1 MHQILT
7 SQTEVKAR
15 SSAKRRP
22 RVVVVGAG
30 FGGLS
35 AVRELRRAPV
45 DVLLLDRNN
54 YHGFWPLLYQAAT
67 GILEPQQ
74 IAYPVRAML
83 RKQGNVDFR
92 MAEVRRIDLEAR
104 RVLTDGGAYA
114 YDYLV
119 LAGGSAT
126 DYFGNDGLAGHAYS
140 LKDIDDADRLR
151 NHVLTAF
158 EAAAVTDDPGL
169 RAALLTFVIVG
180 GGPTGVELAGQ
191 LALLTHRTLRRD
203 FASVDLEQTRV
214 VLVNRGDSVLESFR
228 EPLRHDTRRRL
239 EKMGVELRLGQTV
252 ESVERGT
259 VRFADGSRLAATTV
273 VWAAGVRAADLA
285 STLDAPVAQAGR
297 VVVTSHLNLESRP
310 EVFVVGDM
318 AYHEGYAGDR
328 PYPMVAQVAIQ
339 QRRRASRNITAL
351 NRGRAPRS
359 FRYFD
364 KGQMA
369 IIDRHFAVVD
379 GFGLRLRGRL
389 AWIAWLA
396 LHLINLQGIKNRLA
410 VLLDWMAV
418 YSSRT
423 PGAGIITRTDGRRQ
437 ADKAQPHVPDT
448 QRKLAPTGLAKQSV
462 TVGATD

>member
-1 MHQILT
+1 MISLAQTNAET
-7 SQTEVKAR
+7 S
-15 SSAKRRP
+15 RRKP

-54 YHGFWPLLYQAAT
+54 YHGFWPLLYQAAS

-74 IAYPVRAML
+74 IAYPVRTML
-83 RKQGNVDFR
+83 RKQGNVEFR
-92 MAEVRRIDLEAR
+92 MAEARGVDLGAH
-104 RVLTDGGAYA
+104 RVLTDCGTYS

-126 DYFGNDGLAGHAYS
+126 NYFGNDGLAEHSYR
-140 LKDIDDADRLR
+140 LKDVDDADRLR
-151 NHVLTAF
+151 NHLLTAF
-158 EAAAVTDDPGL
+158 EAAVEIDDPGR

-191 LALLTHRTLRRD
+191 MALLTHRTLRRD
-203 FASVDLEQTRV
+203 FPNLDLDQTRV
-214 VLVNRGDSVLESFR
+214 VLVSRGESVLESFP
-228 EPLRHDTRRRL
+228 EPLRHEARRRL
-239 EKMGVELRLGQTV
+239 EKIGVELRLTQTV
-252 ESVERGT
+252 ESVEDGI
-259 VRFADGSRLAATTV
+259 VRFADGSELAATTV

-285 STLDAPVAQAGR
+285 GTLDAPIAQAGR
-297 VVVTSHLNLESRP
+297 VRVTPELNLASRP

-318 AYHEGYAGDR
+318 AYQEGYDGDH

-339 QRRRASRNITAL
+339 QGRHAGRNIAAL
-351 NRGRAPRS
+351 NRGRSPGS

-369 IIDRHFAVVD
+369 VIGRNFAVVD

-389 AWIAWLA
+389 AWVAWLG
-396 LHLINLQGIKNRLA
+396 LHLLNLHGIKNRLA
-410 VLLDWMAV
+410 VLIDWIAV
-418 YSSRT
+418 YTSRT
-423 PGAGIITRTDGRRQ
+423 PAAAAITRSEGRRR
-437 ADKAQPHVPDT
+437 AAEIDAVVP
-448 QRKLAPTGLAKQSV
+448 RRRCPSSPRAA
-462 TVGATD
+462 A